1 MHRVAIVS
9 LASLSFGGCAYYAD
23 SVVEATSAV
32 ATSRE
37 DHCPNLPALQA
48 GRFVN
53 ASTSFAAKVGDPR
66 HRGIDLIAVETDQ
79 TQVLGGK
86 LAYTAADKDAK
97 HEEVVLY
104 ACVDDDWKSL
114 GATRTDRGGRF
125 TLELTGRD
133 RLPPGIRDLY
143 GFVSGDGSG
152 FRFLA
157 YVAKAGDSVIVT
169 DIDGTITESENAVMG
184 AFLFHED
191 IGHRRDAPEVLA
203 ASGHTVVYL
212 SSRGDQLTGMTRTW
226 LRAHGF
232 PVGPIRHAKKLV
244 TNPGPKTVRF
254 KAEALRDILQRV
266 PIHAAIGN
274 RATDIAA
281 YREVGIPAE
290 RIFIKQ
296 GFEHETADDLAARR
310 AIGFVDYASIAPR
323 LR

>member
-9 LASLSFGGCAYYAD
+9 LALSGCAYYAD
-23 SVVEATSAV
+23 TAVEATSVV

-37 DHCPNLPALQA
+37 DHCASLPAQQH
-48 GRFVN
+48 GRFRHG
-53 ASTSFAAKVGDPR
+53 STSFAASVGDPR
-66 HRGIDLIAVETDQ
+66 HRGVDLIAVETDQ

-97 HEEVVLY
+97 DEQVVLY
-104 ACVDDDWKSL
+104 ACIDDDWKSL

-143 GFVSGDGSG
+143 GSVTGDGTG

-157 YVAKAGDSVIVT
+157 YVAKVGERAIVV
-169 DIDGTITESENAVMG
+169 DIDGTITASENAVFNT
-184 AFLFHED
+184 FLFHDD
-191 IGHRRDAPEVLA
+191 IAHRRDAPEVLA
-203 ASGHTVVYL
+203 ASGHPVVYL

-232 PVGPIRHAKKLV
+232 PAGPIRHARKLV
-244 TNPGPKTVRF
+244 TSPGPKTVAF
-254 KAEALRDILQRV
+254 KVAALRTLGV

-274 RATDIAA
+274 RGTDVEA
-281 YREVGIPAE
+281 YRAAGVSAD
-290 RIFIKQ
+290 RIFIKLP
-296 GFEHETADDLAARR
+296 GFEDEVAEELTAKR
-310 AIGFVDYASIAPR
+310 AIGFTDYASIGTR